1 MTADSTIARPNL
13 SLVDAD
19 HTGQEVCRPEH
30 ADLRQRIELLLRE
43 IFEGH
48 EEFLGVTPD

>member
-1 MTADSTIARPNL
+1 MTAHATITHHDSILAEDRVGAKL
-13 SLVDAD
+13 
-19 HTGQEVCRPEH
+19 QPER
-30 ADLRQRIELLLRE
+30 AALRQRIERLLRE

>member
-1 MTADSTIARPNL
+1 MNSAIANSLRMQDANTVPKAPELKPTNL
-13 SLVDAD
+13 IS
-19 HTGQEVCRPEH
+19 
-30 ADLRQRIELLLRE
+30 RIEALLQE

>member
-1 MTADSTIARPNL
+1 MTAYSNVTCPTL
-13 SLVDAD
+13 TLVDAD
-19 HTGQEVCRPEH
+19 HTGQQVRQPERVN
-30 ADLRQRIELLLRE
+30 LRQRIEALLRK